1 MTKELVNQ
9 HTNLFEQIKQTDEN
23 GNEFWSA
30 RDLSK
35 ALEYSEYRHFLP
47 VIDRAKEACIN
58 SGQQVSDHFEDILE
72 MINIGKTARREVK
85 SVKLSR
91 YACYL
96 IVQNADSNK
105 EAVAVLQSYSAN
117 QMDEKSLRHSAIM
130 NYIYRI
136 DGIHFMLDKD
146 LAVLYQTETRT
157 LKQAVKRNIERFPS
171 DFMFELSDKQIDSMV
186 SQFVIPSKGY
196 FGGAKPFAFTEQG
209 VAMLSSVLKTK
220 VAIEVSIQIIRA
232 FIEMRKLITNNVL
245 VHQRLDRIENK
256 QIETDHKF
264 EQVFKALEQNNNKPR
279 QGVFF
284 NGQTFDAYVF
294 VAELIKKAKNDIML
308 IDNYVDETVLTL
320 FAKRNKNVTVTIY
333 TKNISKQLQLDLN
346 KYNSQYPEIQVVEF
360 TDAHDR
366 FMILDKVEL
375 YHLGASLKD
384 LGKKWF
390 AFSKMEGITEVILT
404 NLTKI
409 KLSE

>member
-294 VAELIKKAKNDIML
+294 VAELIKKAKNDIIL

-320 FAKRNKNVTVTIY
+320 LAKRNKNVTVTIY

-366 FMILDKVEL
+366 FLILDKVEL